1 MNIRVSGVL
10 FLAAAIAACSDGP
23 VATTGDPLDPTRE
36 QSLAYSASSATDPL
50 SKANRLPAPLEEK
63 VHRLRADLESNGYAV
78 ARGYWDLWEA
88 ADCKAPIQTV
98 GFCYGNNPTAPYV
111 VAFLPRWRD
120 EYVDQ
125 ALHHAFLKGQR
136 DMSTI
141 FRLDEREALVILAEL
156 PPPARYLGMQTS
168 VFTREESLDPSD
180 PIYQSLPEGS
190 PLRDILFA
198 TSPNPSRFMM
208 IASLGNSTNNVV
220 IQDRSHSVWNEER
233 FFLITPDRGMAEEMT
248 AALLRA
254 GVPSADHVFTEPV
267 SPGVARVGLD
277 RSADDFITYIR
288 YARPENEVAGNAW
301 RERLPLTILRVR
313 DMNPSREL
321 DPFPIPSYDP
331 SSANFDESELSDD
344 LETLVAAVKSRWG
357 QPGVP
362 SHPYFSAL
370 QTIDLVGHH
379 CLGLPGPLGV
389 RGPMNCLGDGQD
401 AEYQLGPT
409 VGLDGDTVLAVV
421 GTLGTETGN
430 ATYVSLSVNWFPKL
444 VGLQNLSDEDL
455 AGSAGSFSDVL
466 DHPDRLFYVH
476 YLARDCTG
484 LDYCL
489 EVPRKLIP
497 TGETIKV
504 VQRSYV
510 NPGTARAPDPSMMLH
525 PVALLLDGR
534 QRPIP

>member
-10 FLAAAIAACSDGP
+10 FLTAAMAACTESP
-23 VATTGDPLDPTRE
+23 VATTDDPAAAIQA
-36 QSLAYSASSATDPL
+36 QSLANAASSATDPL
-50 SKANRLPAPLEEK
+50 SKANRLPAPLEEM
-63 VHRLRADLESNGYAV
+63 VHRLRADLESSGYAT
-78 ARGYWDLWEA
+78 ARGYWSLWEVE
-88 ADCKAPIQTV
+88 DCKATIQAV

-111 VAFLPRWRD
+111 VAFLPRWKD
-120 EYVDQ
+120 EHVDQ
-125 ALHHAFLKGQR
+125 ELHHAFLKGQR
-136 DMSTI
+136 NMSSI
-141 FRLDEREALVILAEL
+141 FRLDDREALVVLAEL

-168 VFTREESLDPSD
+168 VFTREESLNPTD

-198 TSPNPSRFMM
+198 TSPNPSRFLM

-220 IQDRSHSVWNEER
+220 IQDRSQSVWNQQR
-233 FFLITPDRGMAEEMT
+233 FVVITPDQGMADEMT

-267 SPGVARVGLD
+267 SPEVARVGLHA
-277 RSADDFITYIR
+277 SADDFITYIR
-288 YARPENEVAGNAW
+288 YARPEDEAAGEEW

-331 SSANFDESELSDD
+331 SSANFDESVLSDD
-344 LETLVAAVKSRWG
+344 LDSLVAAVKSRWG
-357 QPGVP
+357 QQEIP
-362 SHPYFSAL
+362 SFPYFSAL

-409 VGLDGDTVLAVV
+409 VSLDGDTVLAVI

-444 VGLQNLSDEDL
+444 VGLQNLSDDDL
-455 AGSAGSFSDVL
+455 KGSAAAFHDAL

-497 TGETIKV
+497 TGGTIKV

-525 PVALLLDGR
+525 PVAILLDGR
-534 QRPIP
+534 QRPIR